1 MKKPHL
7 HGPFKADKILNAQ
20 QAHWEK
26 TFSERIDMFGL
37 EPSYAARRASEAFKE
52 KGGINILELGGGQG
66 RDTLFLAGEGFR
78 VNVLDYSI
86 EGLKAIREKSQKF
99 GVSQSVVT
107 LQHDIR
113 QNLPF
118 EDASFDGC
126 FSHMF
131 YCMALTKAE
140 LEFISQEISRVLK
153 PEGLNIYSVRNTS
166 DVHYQTGIHRG
177 HDMREV
183 GGFIVHFFSRDKVE
197 RLAAGYTITSIE
209 EFEEGSLPRR
219 LFLVILKKTETFPIQ

>member
-26 TFSERIDMFGL
+26 TFSEKTDMFGL

-118 EDASFDGC
+118 EDAFFDGC

-140 LEFISQEISRVLK
+140 LEFISQEIHRVLK

-197 RLAAGYTITSIE
+197 HLAAGYTITSIE